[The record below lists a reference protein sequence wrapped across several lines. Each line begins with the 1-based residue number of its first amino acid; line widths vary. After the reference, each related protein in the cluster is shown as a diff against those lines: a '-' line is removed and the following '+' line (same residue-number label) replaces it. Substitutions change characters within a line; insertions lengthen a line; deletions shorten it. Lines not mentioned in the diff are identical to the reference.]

1 MTCPKCNGM
10 SCYICGMKLYYK
22 GNTKY
27 WHFTGHDLA
36 DRGATCPL
44 WNNLAGDGKSTNQGN
59 MEYNLRKVEMEFNS
73 FIKANQGDRSVANL
87 IKARVNVQF
96 GKDKEYRGV
105 VANIARIDI

>member
-1 MTCPKCNGM
+1 
-10 SCYICGMKLYYK
+10 MKLYYK